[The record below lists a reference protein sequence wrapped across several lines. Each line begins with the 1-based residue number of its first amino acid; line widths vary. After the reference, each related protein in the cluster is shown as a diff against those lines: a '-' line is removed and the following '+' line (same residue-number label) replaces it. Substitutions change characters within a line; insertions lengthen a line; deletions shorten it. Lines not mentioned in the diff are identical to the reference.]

1 MSATRHLVAASERLY
16 RLLLIGYPASFRR
29 HYGPHMAQVFRDSA
43 RDACRCRGPLGLMA
57 LWAHT
62 LNDLVATVP
71 QEHLAELKS
80 TGAAPYGAERSI
92 VMALNTLGEYHPF
105 AERLAEVLDREP
117 SYYQLLISTEP
128 THRMSDL
135 IASLALDADPNRPE
149 TALALFQELG
159 TDVPEKHMHRWLARL
174 RDVARRI
181 YASTPHTEPTNITE
195 KLLHRIYADPHL
207 YELVAATEPGYG
219 LLDIIESL
227 ALEVNLDEVEDMIKL
242 MHQLCGAPQ
251 ASGTLI

>member
-1 MSATRHLVAASERLY
+1 MSATRRLVAVSDRLY
-16 RLLLIGYPASFRR
+16 RLLLTGYPASFRR

-43 RDACRCRGPLGLMA
+43 RDAWHRRGLLGLMA
-57 LWAHT
+57 LWTHT
-62 LNDLVATVP
+62 LSDLVATVP
-71 QEHLAELKS
+71 QEHLAELRATS
-80 TGAAPYGAERSI
+80 AAPYGAERSI

-128 THRMSDL
+128 TRRMSDL
-135 IASLALDADPNRPE
+135 IASLALDADPDQPE
-149 TALALFQELG
+149 TTLALFQELG
-159 TDVPEKHMHRWLARL
+159 TDVPEEHMHRWLARL
-174 RDVARRI
+174 RGVARRI
-181 YASTPHTEPTNITE
+181 YVSTPRTEAISITE
-195 KLLHRIYADPHL
+195 KLLQRIYADPHL

-251 ASGTLI
+251 ASVTLI